1 MTLAPFLLAAFF
13 GLLISALLYFVLVWP
28 AREPDDNDDN
38 DDLDH
43 PGNAVIDRRA
53 GKVARSAGAAAG
65 GDPA

>member
-1 MTLAPFLLAAFF
+1 MALAPFLLAAFF

-28 AREPDDNDDN
+28 AREPGDE

-43 PGNAVIDRRA
+43 PGEAVTGHLD
-53 GKVARSAGAAAG
+53 GKAAPGAGAAAG